1 VIFPLFYIRQAA
13 CFLPCDLERKVM
25 PNVNEFKLGM
35 VIDLNGTPCVV
46 RKIDVRNPSSRGAS
60 TLYKIRFSNIQTGQ
74 KIDESLKGDDFF
86 KEADCQR
93 VNVQYSYSDGDGY
106 TFMNM
111 EDYSQYTLN
120 KDEIEDQLAYLTEG
134 LEGITALLIAGEI
147 KAIELPVSI
156 TFTVEDTPPA
166 IKGSSAANR
175 TKTARL
181 NTGLEIQ
188 VPEYLET
195 GDVIKVNTLTGKF
208 MSRA

>member
-1 VIFPLFYIRQAA
+1 
-13 CFLPCDLERKVM
+13 
-25 PNVNEFKLGM
+25 
-35 VIDLNGTPCVV
+35 
-46 RKIDVRNPSSRGAS
+46 
-60 TLYKIRFSNIQTGQ
+60 
-74 KIDESLKGDDFF
+74 
-86 KEADCQR
+86 
-93 VNVQYSYSDGDGY
+93 VQYSYSDGDGY

>member
-1 VIFPLFYIRQAA
+1 
-13 CFLPCDLERKVM
+13 
-25 PNVNEFKLGM
+25 M
-35 VIDLNGTPCVV
+35 VLDINGIPCVV

-74 KIDESLKGDDFF
+74 KIDETLKGDDFF

-93 VNVQYSYSDGDGY
+93 VNVQYSYNDGDSY

-111 EDYSQYTLN
+111 DDYSQYALN
-120 KDEIEDQLAYLTEG
+120 REDIEDQLAYLTEG

-147 KAIELPVSI
+147 KAIELPVTI
-156 TFTVEDTPPA
+156 AFTIEDTPPA

-188 VPEYLET
+188 VPEYLAT

>member
-1 VIFPLFYIRQAA
+1 
-13 CFLPCDLERKVM
+13 M

-35 VIDLNGTPCVV
+35 VIDINGAPHIV

-74 KIDESLKGDDFF
+74 KVDESLKGDDYY

-93 VNVQYSYSDGDGY
+93 VNVQYSYSDGDSY

-111 EDYSQYTLN
+111 EDFSQYTLN
-120 KDEIEDQLAYLTEG
+120 REDIEDQVVYLTEG

-147 KAIELPVSI
+147 KAIELPVTI
-156 TFTVEDTPPA
+156 VFTVEETPPS
-166 IKGSSAANR
+166 IKGASAANR
-175 TKTARL
+175 TKTARMT
-181 NTGLEIQ
+181 TGLEIQ

>member
-1 VIFPLFYIRQAA
+1 
-13 CFLPCDLERKVM
+13 M